1 MRPAPHVW
9 TIEHLELLEHAPDA
23 MIVVDASGLMVFVN
37 SQTEKLFGYTAA
49 ELVGQRVE
57 LLVPGQMRADH
68 QAARGRYHG
77 APHVRP
83 MGAELELRGV
93 RKDGVEVP
101 LDISLSPIQTDTGPL
116 VIAAVR
122 DISDRKNADR
132 LLREAHRRLQRD
144 LDGAAAIQKSLL
156 PKTLPEVNG
165 MRFAWAFEPSERLAG
180 DSFNVFNVDDDHV
193 AFYLLDVSGHGVA
206 AALQAVALTR
216 VLSSRPWPSSVLH
229 HILSP
234 TEVAAELNRQFPIDP
249 ETWQYFTFI
258 CATLDVRTAELLF
271 TSAGHPGPI
280 YLPADGEPATI
291 NAPGFPIGLF
301 PDASYD
307 EHRLL
312 LLPGDRVLFHS
323 DGATDAVDADGADL
337 GRKRLAEAWA
347 AGRHLPLD
355 AALATVVKTIKDWSG
370 GRDLQDDLT
379 LLAMESAKQTA

>member
-1 MRPAPHVW
+1 LA
-9 TIEHLELLEHAPDA
+9 LLEYVPDA
-23 MIVVDASGLMVFVN
+23 MMVVDAAGQMVFVN
-37 SQTEKLFGYTAA
+37 SQTEKLFGYAA
-49 ELVGQRVE
+49 SELVGQRVE
-57 LLVPGQMRADH
+57 LLVPGQLRNEH
-68 QAARGRYHG
+68 QAVRGHYQG

-83 MGAELELRGV
+83 MGAALELRGV

-101 LDISLSPIQTDTGPL
+101 LDISLSPIQMDRGPM
-116 VIAAVR
+116 VIAAIR
-122 DISDRKNADR
+122 DVTERKETHQR
-132 LLREAHRRLQRD
+132 LRDAHRRLQRD

-156 PKTLPEVNG
+156 PKALPEING

-229 HILSP
+229 QILSP
-234 TEVAAELNRQFPIDP
+234 TEVAAELNWQFPIDP

-280 YLPADGEPATI
+280 YLPVEGEPVTI
-291 NAPGFPIGLF
+291 DAPGFPIGLF
-301 PDASYD
+301 PDSSYD

-312 LLPGDRVLFHS
+312 LKPGDRVLFHS
-323 DGATDAVDADGADL
+323 DGATDAVDADGDDL

-347 AGRHLPLD
+347 AGRHLPLE

-379 LLAMESAKQTA
+379 LLAMESAKHAEG